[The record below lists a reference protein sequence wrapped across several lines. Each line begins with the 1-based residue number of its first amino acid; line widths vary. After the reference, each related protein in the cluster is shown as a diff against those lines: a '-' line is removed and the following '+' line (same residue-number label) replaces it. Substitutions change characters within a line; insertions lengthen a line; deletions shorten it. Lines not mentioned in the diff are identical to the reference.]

1 MSGQEVAERAAELT
15 RLRVPYV
22 HARVVLAQRPTS
34 AKPGDQALILPDGS
48 MEGFVGGDCAES
60 TVRAQSLAL
69 LDSGDSLLLRITPE
83 PEAEPVE
90 AVAGTLSVHNPCLS
104 GGTLEIFLEPRRP
117 PPLVVVEGDTPIARA
132 LLAIGRPLGY
142 ELVRHTGSLP
152 DDAAAVVVASHGRD
166 EADLLLAAVAARVPY
181 IGLVASRKR
190 GSAVVAALELAAQ
203 PGTNSPRPGT
213 RLASPGRSTL
223 PRPGTRLASPG
234 RSTIHT
240 PAGLDIGARTPE
252 EIALSILADIVARR
266 PRPTGRT
273 ALVDPSDAQDAHPP
287 ATLKAVDPVCG
298 MTVAAVDSSL
308 HLDHD
313 GTRYYFCGSG
323 CLRAFAA
330 EPTAFEGTGDA
341 AAGDTASGDTSAPVS
356 AS

>member
-1 MSGQEVAERAAELT
+1 MTASVDEVTDRAAELT
-15 RLRVPYV
+15 RMRVPYV

-34 AKPGDQALILPDGS
+34 AKPGDQALVLPDGS

-83 PEAEPVE
+83 PEAEPQE

-132 LLAIGRPLGY
+132 LLAIGRTLGY
-142 ELVRHTGSLP
+142 ELVRHSGALP
-152 DDAAAVVVASHGRD
+152 ADAAAVVVASHGRD
-166 EADLLLAAVAARVPY
+166 EADLLREAVAAQVPY
-181 IGLVASRKR
+181 IGLVASPKR
-190 GSAVVAALELAAQ
+190 GSAVVASLDLEDQ
-203 PGTNSPRPGT
+203 PVS
-213 RLASPGRSTL
+213 A
-223 PRPGTRLASPG
+223 
-234 RSTIHT
+234 IHT

-273 ALVDPSDAQDAHPP
+273 ALVDPSAGAAAAHPP
-287 ATLKAVDPVCG
+287 VASQASDPVCG

-308 HLDHD
+308 HLVHD

-330 EPTAFEGTGDA
+330 DP
-341 AAGDTASGDTSAPVS
+341 AGFGADGAETVPAR
-356 AS
+356 